1 MNVKLSDISD
11 SDKLSSIVI
20 TLPQAE
26 AEASEY
32 TTLVGFAVTGRMGI
46 PFKSAILFRQNFN
59 SSMASSHRWTMELQF

>member
-1 MNVKLSDISD
+1 MNVELSDISD

-20 TLPQAE
+20 MLPQAE

-46 PFKSAILFRQNFN
+46 RSIQISNIIPP
-59 SSMASSHRWTMELQF
+59 ELQLFNGFLA

>member
-26 AEASEY
+26 AEAFSFSRFRSDW
-32 TTLVGFAVTGRMGI
+32 TDGNSIQISNII
-46 PFKSAILFRQNFN
+46 PP
-59 SSMASSHRWTMELQF
+59 ELQLFNGFLA